1 MHAASDDALR
11 HPRVRHFVVELVR
24 YLRTEG
30 HGRPPEKALLG
41 TSDVIESL
49 FGKYKQFSE
58 RGPLR
63 ELGASLLL
71 LPLATVQLT
80 TDLVREALTA
90 MRVKTFE
97 ILRRLTFGVS
107 SLSRRRLAFAG
118 GGNPDDIKPS

>member
-1 MHAASDDALR
+1 M
-11 HPRVRHFVVELVR
+11 ELVR